1 MTTIYGLYFSHHYT
15 YTLQITFIHD
25 MDLCGQLSTFKF
37 AVFYA
42 FCYTTYKNTLLFR
55 IDPGPSKFDSM
66 RKDMSNGDGHFLYLS
81 FCLRRKSSKKIRME
95 FKKKEKRKIFLHYNF
110 FHNRESCLKSFNCKF
125 LFQNFLLLSL
135 FLFLSLS
142 SLSLSL
148 SFFISLSFFSP
159 PLIFLML
166 SL

>member
-1 MTTIYGLYFSHHYT
+1 
-15 YTLQITFIHD
+15 

-42 FCYTTYKNTLLFR
+42 YCYTTYKNNLLFR

-95 FKKKEKRKIFLHYNF
+95 FKKKEKRKIFSHYNF

-142 SLSLSL
+142 SLSLSFFFYL
-148 SFFISLSFFSP
+148 SLFFLSP
-159 PLIFLML
+159 PHFFNVVPLVTPFFTTLIGL
-166 SL
+166 SSLHFT